1 MGQANYIPLS
11 AHHNTEQNQCIRHG
25 TDTNR
30 CISGIID
37 RY

>member
-1 MGQANYIPLS
+1 MYQDNYIPLS
-11 AHHNTEQNQCIRHG
+11 THHNTEKNQCIRHS
-25 TDTNR
+25 TDTSR